1 MMTKHLVDHR
11 RATASGRVLHFMAI
25 ARAARATW
33 HRKEASAGKG
43 RVAQFCRIARG
54 RLV

>member
-1 MMTKHLVDHR
+1 MAKHLVDHR
-11 RATASGRVLHFMAI
+11 RASTSARMVHFVAI

-33 HRKEASAGKG
+33 HRAEAKAGSA
-43 RVAQFCRIARG
+43 RVVQFCRIARG